1 MMTALT
7 AIGVIVPVVIFVLS
21 VTFKLGQ
28 HAARLESLEE
38 WRTNVRGDLHEV
50 SEQMA
55 AMNTALTTLTT
66 LIEERTQKQLPL
78 QSSAARAEALQLVE
92 TAKAAALEV
101 LAEAAKQAAD
111 MKGLAHG

>member
-1 MMTALT
+1 MLT
-7 AIGVIVPVVIFVLS
+7 IVGVSVPIVIFVLT

-28 HAARLESLEE
+28 HAARLQSLEE

-55 AMNTALTTLTT
+55 VMNNSLTSLAT

-78 QSSAARAEALQLVE
+78 QTAAARAEALQLVE
-92 TAKAAALEV
+92 TAKAAALEI
-101 LAEAAKQAAD
+101 LATAAQQAALQR
-111 MKGLAHG
+111 KP